1 MVLDVTIKDEM
12 NRTVYEKNKVYMP
25 QSTDSLNND
34 MVYGPT
40 HKLGII
46 RDTSIQPF
54 AAKTETFEASI
65 PEGIRKVRVNVEL
78 SYQLRP
84 GDVYPIHQK
93 SVELQSSKEDTP

>member
-1 MVLDVTIKDEM
+1 M
-12 NRTVYEKNKVYMP
+12 YENIRVYMP
-25 QSTDSLNND
+25 QSTNSLDDS

-54 AAKTETFEASI
+54 TPKVERFEAAV
-65 PEGIRKVRVNVEL
+65 PDGGGKVKVLVGL

-84 GDVYPIHQK
+84 GDIYPIHQK
-93 SVELQSSKEDTP
+93 SLKINRDRASEGRTQTTTQEFAK